1 MLQQIKPQAKVGTNG
16 VLAQGIPFAQQ
27 RRHHTGQ
34 GLPLLRGERRQL
46 QCCGRQLQI
55 SGAQHHGPQAR
66 VQAQGR
72 HRSAAG
78 GGLAIGQ
85 QGAQLLQQHTGL
97 LQRA

>member
-1 MLQQIKPQAKVGTNG
+1 MSR
-16 VLAQGIPFAQQ
+16 Q
-27 RRHHTGQ
+27 RRQ
-34 GLPLLRGERRQL
+34 VQRR
-46 QCCGRQLQI
+46 GRQLQI

-72 HRSAAG
+72 HRSTAG